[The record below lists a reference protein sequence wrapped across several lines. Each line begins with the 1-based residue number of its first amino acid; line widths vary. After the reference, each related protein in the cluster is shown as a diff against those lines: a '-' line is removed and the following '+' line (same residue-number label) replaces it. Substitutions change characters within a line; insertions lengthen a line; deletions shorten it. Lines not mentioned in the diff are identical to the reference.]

1 MLSGETSPKE
11 RKRKAANERDEKQT
25 QGKTGR
31 QESSSRARGREKRGC
46 AFLTYCERESALKA
60 QSALHEQKTLPGIFL
75 KIVMK
80 RKGLAFRAPVHC
92 GPSVCFERRHLCY
105 RTIKVQNG
113 QRCGLESKLHYI
125 SEEGRTVSG
134 MTMKDPVDSET
145 SPDPANSASPQGL
158 LHEVMP
164 AKRWTPCVHMGTL

>member
-31 QESSSRARGREKRGC
+31 QESSSRVRGREKRGC

-92 GPSVCFERRHLCY
+92 GPSVCFERRHLCS
-105 RTIKVQNG
+105 IVKIL
-113 QRCGLESKLHYI
+113 C
-125 SEEGRTVSG
+125 
-134 MTMKDPVDSET
+134 
-145 SPDPANSASPQGL
+145 ASPWYAVECYKSRDRHDG
-158 LHEVMP
+158 EDSD
-164 AKRWTPCVHMGTL
+164 AECV